1 MPQLPWQAFLFG
13 ARFAMHSHLFGE
25 VMDIEPDQ
33 KSGRKMLAVV
43 LGRIPTSCLSPF
55 FLRAKPRW
63 STGFFATA

>member
-13 ARFAMHSHLFGE
+13 AMFAMHSHLFGE

-33 KSGRKMLAVV
+33 KSGRKTLAV
-43 LGRIPTSCLSPF
+43 